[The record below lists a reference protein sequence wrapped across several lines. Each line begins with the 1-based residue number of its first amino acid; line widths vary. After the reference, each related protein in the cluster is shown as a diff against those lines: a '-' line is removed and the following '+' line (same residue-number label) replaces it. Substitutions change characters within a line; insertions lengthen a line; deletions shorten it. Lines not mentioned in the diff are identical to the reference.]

1 MNTLKTTQKKQQNKY
16 PRTRPWFY
24 TVRLSHRSDARLLK
38 DLLDIID
45 WKAKPSINST
55 LDSREVRRLA
65 EEYDMDSPPEV

>member
-1 MNTLKTTQKKQQNKY
+1 MKNRWY
-16 PRTRPWFY
+16 Y
-24 TVRLSHRSDARLLK
+24 TVRLSHRLDARLLK

-65 EEYDMDSPPEV
+65 EEFDMDSQPVQ

>member
-1 MNTLKTTQKKQQNKY
+1 MSTLKKMLKKKQNKY

-24 TVRLSHRSDARLLK
+24 TVRLSERSDARLLK

-65 EEYDMDSPPEV
+65 EEFDMASQQEA